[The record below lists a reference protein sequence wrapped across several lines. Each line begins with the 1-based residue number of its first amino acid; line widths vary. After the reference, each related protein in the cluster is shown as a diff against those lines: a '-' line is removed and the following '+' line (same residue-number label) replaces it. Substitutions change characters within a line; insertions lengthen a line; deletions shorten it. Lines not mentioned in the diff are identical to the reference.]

1 MWAARQHACRRS
13 CSRPS
18 RRHHCQRRCCQR
30 SLQLCSRHRP
40 NLRRRRRN
48 RPSLGSHLHS
58 RSDRSHPCRVP
69 QFRHRLR
76 TPRPCFDITGG
87 MSQLGSDDGIVTPAS
102 WPPRHRVKVA
112 ERLTRLVGFKY
123 RRIVNAPSSNAT
135 PSALKNAVIKC
146 VPCRYARAPGC
157 WDAGAFSVGTWG
169 GRRDHSAHRTA
180 GPTDASETCTL
191 EPVCRRPHSDSHAA
205 PSTPHS
211 PQTRLLVRPSALI
224 STSLTLVSASAVC
237 AHACVYLNCST
248 CCSQWPSR

>member
-13 CSRPS
+13 CSRPSRPS

-87 MSQLGSDDGIVTPAS
+87 MSQLGSVLGSDDGIVTPAS

-112 ERLTRLVGFKY
+112 ERREFRDASEVQVGFKY

-135 PSALKNAVIKC
+135 PSAVKNAVIKC
-146 VPCRYARAPGC
+146 VPACRIRSRA
-157 WDAGAFSVGTWG
+157 WDGGRGSAGG
-169 GRRDHSAHRTA
+169 GWADVLGARRDHSAHRTS
-180 GPTDASETCTL
+180 G
-191 EPVCRRPHSDSHAA
+191 
-205 PSTPHS
+205 
-211 PQTRLLVRPSALI
+211 
-224 STSLTLVSASAVC
+224 
-237 AHACVYLNCST
+237 AH
-248 CCSQWPSR
+248 

>member
-1 MWAARQHACRRS
+1 MWAARQHECRRS
-13 CSRPS
+13 CSRPSRPS

-40 NLRRRRRN
+40 NLRRRTRN

-87 MSQLGSDDGIVTPAS
+87 MSQLGSDDGIVNPAS

-112 ERLTRLVGFKY
+112 ERREFPSQSSETRLVGFKY
-123 RRIVNAPSSNAT
+123 GTHDVNAPSSNAT

-146 VPCRYARAPGC
+146 VPCRYPAPGSRPPGH
-157 WDAGAFSVGTWG
+157 AGAHSAWVRG
-169 GRRDHSAHRTA
+169 GPARSQRGCAHRTS
-180 GPTDASETCTL
+180 G
-191 EPVCRRPHSDSHAA
+191 
-205 PSTPHS
+205 
-211 PQTRLLVRPSALI
+211 
-224 STSLTLVSASAVC
+224 
-237 AHACVYLNCST
+237 AH
-248 CCSQWPSR
+248 